1 MHEKADTMHHMIETK
16 CNKFKML
23 MGDVWPTLDFIL
35 RYQKVQVLIHKK
47 SKSVLMRAN
56 LEKDNN
62 SESRDDEEEE
72 EMDWIEKENKSESHC
87 T

>member
-1 MHEKADTMHHMIETK
+1 
-16 CNKFKML
+16 
-23 MGDVWPTLDFIL
+23 
-35 RYQKVQVLIHKK
+35 
-47 SKSVLMRAN
+47 MRAN

-87 T
+87 AWIIPCKQK